1 MSLCLK
7 LNCICERTETGN
19 NSHRHSHSNC
29 TLPPPV
35 PLHTSGTLSLCLSV
49 ARLFLSFISFTSY
62 TRVLF
67 CIPPVCCLLS
77 LVAFQLIIAKY
88 SYACNC
94 CTALGR
100 ALAERHT
107 DADTDTDTDTWRRLQ
122 IEILSLNV
130 NSAARIC
137 SVWLVNT
144 SVYHSEYVPVS
155 VSVCE
160 CVCVC
165 FVSVRAC
172 ELNVSNRCA
181 KRQHPIP
188 VPL

>member
-7 LNCICERTETGN
+7 LNCICERTETGYN
-19 NSHRHSHSNC
+19 SHSNC
-29 TLPPPV
+29 TLPPSVPPV
-35 PLHTSGTLSLCLSV
+35 PLRTSGALSLCLSL

-130 NSAARIC
+130 NSAPRIC

-144 SVYHSEYVPVS
+144 SVYHSQYVPVS